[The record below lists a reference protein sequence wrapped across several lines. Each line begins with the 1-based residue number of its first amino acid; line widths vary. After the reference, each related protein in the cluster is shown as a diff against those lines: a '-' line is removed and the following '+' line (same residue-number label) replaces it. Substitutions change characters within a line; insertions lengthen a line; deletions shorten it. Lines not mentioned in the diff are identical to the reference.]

1 MMKKCWE
8 IANCSSDK
16 SEGCPAM
23 KAGKS
28 CWTIRKC
35 TSCFPGG
42 KQSCPVFKQHNDEIL
57 SLVSNAQS
65 GSQEATE
72 ELIKEYSR
80 YVFQMEKKYF
90 IPGSHREDL
99 FQEGFIGLYTAIKT
113 YDPTRNLQFEDYVS
127 LCIRN
132 AVIRA
137 IRTATQKKQLLLTHA
152 SSIDDDANSFNS
164 LKSFMDTED
173 MVMGKLKVEQ
183 LREVINYYLSSN
195 EKTIIKLRLA
205 DFTVEEI
212 AGMISEDKKKVEN
225 ALYRA
230 RKKIKSFIFP
240 KTDFSRSKSNANR
253 ASLVSPAVQTL
264 SSVEAYV

>member
-1 MMKKCWE
+1 MIKKCWE
-8 IANCSSDK
+8 IASCSSDK
-16 SEGCPAM
+16 SKGCPAM
-23 KAGKS
+23 KSGKS

-35 TSCFPGG
+35 SSCFPGG
-42 KQSCPVFKQHNDEIL
+42 KQSCPVFKQHNSDVL
-57 SLVSNAQS
+57 LLVKNAQA
-65 GSQEATE
+65 GSQEAVE
-72 ELIKEYSR
+72 DLIKEYSR
-80 YVFQMEKKYF
+80 FVFQMEKKYF
-90 IPGSHREDL
+90 IPGSNREDL

-113 YDPTRNLQFEDYVS
+113 YDSGRNLPFEDYVS

-152 SSIDDDANSFNS
+152 GSIDDDANSFNS

-173 MVMGKLKVEQ
+173 IVLGKLKVEQ
-183 LREVINYYLSSN
+183 LRNVINSYLSSN

-212 AGMISEDKKKVEN
+212 AGIISEDKKKVEN

-240 KTDFSRSKSNANR
+240 KTDFSRGKSYTNR
-253 ASLVSPAVQTL
+253 ASLIYPVEKCL
-264 SSVEAYV
+264 STIGVTV

>member
-1 MMKKCWE
+1 MKKCWE
-8 IANCSSDK
+8 IANCNSDK
-16 SEGCPAM
+16 SEGCPVM
-23 KAGKS
+23 KTGKS
-28 CWTIRKC
+28 CWTSRKC
-35 TSCFPGG
+35 VSCFPGG
-42 KQSCPVFKQHNDEIL
+42 KQSCTVYKQHNEEIL
-57 SLVSNAQS
+57 SLVKRAQA
-65 GSQEATE
+65 GNQEATE

-80 YVFQMEKKYF
+80 FVFQMEKKYF

-113 YDPTRNLQFEDYVS
+113 YDASRNLQFEDYVS

-152 SSIDDDANSFNS
+152 SSIDDDNNSFNS

-173 MVMGKLKVEQ
+173 VVLGKLKVEQ

-205 DFTVEEI
+205 DFTVDEI

-240 KTDFSRSKSNANR
+240 KTGFSRSRSSVNR
-253 ASLVSPAVQTL
+253 ASLISPEEHTL
-264 SSVEAYV
+264 SGVEAYV